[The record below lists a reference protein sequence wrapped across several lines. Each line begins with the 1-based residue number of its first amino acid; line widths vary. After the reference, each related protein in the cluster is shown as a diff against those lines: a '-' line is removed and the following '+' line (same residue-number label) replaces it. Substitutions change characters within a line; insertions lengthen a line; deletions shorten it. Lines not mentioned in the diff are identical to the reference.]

1 MNAFALRAAELIE
14 NRPELAVAVTPLLT
28 ARVAIE

>member
-1 MNAFALRAAELIE
+1 MNVFASRAAELTE

-28 ARVAIE
+28 MSTRP